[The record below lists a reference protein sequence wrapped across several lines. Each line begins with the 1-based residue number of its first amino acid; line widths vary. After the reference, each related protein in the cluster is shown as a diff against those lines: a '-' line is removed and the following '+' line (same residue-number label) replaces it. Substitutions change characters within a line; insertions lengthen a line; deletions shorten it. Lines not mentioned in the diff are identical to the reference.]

1 MCIHV
6 LLAIVASLTASSLA
20 LPRANC
26 PGATPQIEGAVG
38 LAEADS
44 IVSAW
49 VEAERVPGAVLLV
62 IRNGTTVLE
71 RAYGWAQLY
80 EYGEGQYG
88 TGMVDTGTGKT
99 EAEGRTPVTGIRRL
113 SEPLPMTIETAF
125 DLASLTKV
133 MATTLAVMD
142 LVGRRELDLDA
153 PVQRYLPDFQGDGR
167 GRITLRHLL
176 THRSGL
182 PQWLPVYYHASD
194 AEAAY
199 AYIRDV
205 PLRWDVG
212 EGRHYSDLGFM
223 LLGRVVERVSGQ
235 SLDAF
240 LATRF
245 YGPLGLAATGFRP
258 RRSTAPS
265 VAPEFAATSHGNPYE
280 WRMVHDS
287 TFGYRIEGDP
297 DSWNGWRR
305 YTLVGE
311 VNDGNAYYAF
321 GGVAGHAGLFSTA
334 RELGVL
340 LQLLLDRGI
349 SSDRRYLASD
359 VVDAF
364 LESAGEGQALGWR
377 VPDYSSAG
385 SFFHTGFTGT
395 FILGVPVRRLGIVL
409 LTNRQN
415 VGVDERGYYPDVG
428 PLQRAVALALLKTP

>member
-1 MCIHV
+1 MLAV
-6 LLAIVASLTASSLA
+6 LASLTVSSRA
-20 LPRANC
+20 LPRATR
-26 PGATPQIEGAVG
+26 PGAAVQIQGAAG
-38 LAEADS
+38 LATADS

-62 IRNGTTVLE
+62 IEDGTTVLE

-80 EYGEGQYG
+80 EYGDGQYG
-88 TGMVDTGTGKT
+88 TGMIGAGAGNA
-99 EAEGRTPVTGIRRL
+99 EANEGRRVTGIRRL
-113 SEPLPMTIETAF
+113 AEPRPMNIETVF

-142 LVGRRELDLDA
+142 LVGREELDVDA
-153 PVQRYLPDFQGDGR
+153 PVQRYLPDFHGDGK

-205 PLRWDVG
+205 PLRWGVG
-212 EGRHYSDLGFM
+212 AGRHYSDLGFM
-223 LLGRVVERVSGQ
+223 MLGRVVERVSGQ
-235 SLDAF
+235 SLNGV
-240 LATRF
+240 LAARF
-245 YGPLGLAATGFRP
+245 YRPLGLAATGFRP
-258 RRSTAPS
+258 SRPTAPS
-265 VAPEFAATSHGNPYE
+265 GAPDFAATSHGNPYE

-297 DSWNGWRR
+297 DAWNGWRR

-340 LQLLLDRGI
+340 LQLLLDRGV
-349 SSDRRYLASD
+349 SGERRYLASE
-359 VVDAF
+359 VVDEF
-364 LESAGEGQALGWR
+364 LESVGDGQALGWR
-377 VPDYSSAG
+377 VPDYAPAG

-395 FILGVPVRRLGIVL
+395 FILGVPARRLGVVL

-415 VGVDERGYYPDVG
+415 VGIDERGYYPDVG
-428 PLQRAVALALLKTP
+428 PLQRAVALALIEAP